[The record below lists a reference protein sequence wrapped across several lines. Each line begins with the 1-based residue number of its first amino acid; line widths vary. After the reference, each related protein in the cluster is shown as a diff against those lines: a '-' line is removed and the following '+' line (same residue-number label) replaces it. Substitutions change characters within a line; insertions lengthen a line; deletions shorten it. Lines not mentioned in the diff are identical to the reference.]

1 MIMPRNRSCP
11 YAAILILCACLV
23 SSARATLPYAH
34 ASPQLPAAMG
44 WSGTRELAAG
54 SVDAALLAV
63 KSDTYSSDTLLRLF
77 KLGALNAR
85 LRNNVEAVSAFNSV
99 NRGSAALAPLAMER
113 IGDIAVA
120 EKEDVKAMSAYSSA
134 LKAQGLPVKYRQYL
148 FAKVRPLAVRGVPL
162 PAGAPWA
169 EEYRKWDRAR
179 RMFDVAGLEFICDS
193 LAAAGLLAEADSL
206 LEQHLPE
213 LNRRE
218 ACGVV
223 DRMFRKRSSDS
234 TLTTKFLFS
243 LASQS
248 YDCRSLAT
256 AERLLG
262 QAQKRADFSTAVPA
276 RKAALLAAQIA
287 FGREQ
292 WQKAADLFK
301 KYDAAYGPESDVIMS
316 AARAYRN
323 LGNAEQAQK
332 WYDLHVRHFSSHAK
346 TQEILWL
353 RAWNQEEQG
362 NYKAAA
368 AGYARVFG
376 TKGER
381 TEEAYM
387 RHALCYYRR
396 QEYDS
401 AIVHLVSF
409 QKKYPQSSYLWA
421 SMFWQGKCLTAL
433 KKADEAR
440 KIWGSIIKLDP
451 TDYHAHRAA
460 QLMGSAQAPAA
471 PGLSASPLAAQ
482 VPENQARKWLESISP
497 SSSKKTLTA
506 QDSVDLRRGAALL
519 SVCRTDVADF
529 FLENFESN
537 YSGNLLL
544 QYDLAV
550 AYAIAGNEARSFRVS
565 RRLAWRIPMEHRER
579 MPLQVL
585 SIIFPPFYAP
595 TITRHATHFNVD
607 PLLVS
612 AVMRQESIFDANIV
626 SPAGAIGLMQV
637 MPATGK
643 NIASELKVPFTDDSL
658 YNYDYNIRFG
668 TFYLR
673 KRLTQFSGDH
683 VLVLCSYNAGA
694 HNAIKWRDRNRKLE
708 YDLFVEDIGF
718 YETRGYVKKVMGNYW
733 TYKALAD
740 TPGYE
745 YDLPD
750 MLDPYP
756 WVNEW

>member
-1 MIMPRNRSCP
+1 MS
-11 YAAILILCACLV
+11 
-23 SSARATLPYAH
+23 
-34 ASPQLPAAMG
+34 

-63 KSDTYSSDTLLRLF
+63 KSDTYSSDSMLRLF
-77 KLGALNAR
+77 KLGSLNAR
-85 LRNNVEAVSAFNSV
+85 LSNNAEAVAALNAVS
-99 NRGSAALAPLAMER
+99 RGSAALAPLAMER
-113 IGDIAVA
+113 IGDIAAA
-120 EKEDVKAMSAYSSA
+120 EKEDVKAMSAYFSA
-134 LKAQGLPVKYRQYL
+134 LRAQGLPVKYRHYL
-148 FAKVRPLAVRGVPL
+148 FAKVRPLAGRGVPL

-179 RMFDVAGLEFICDS
+179 RMFDAAGLESICDS
-193 LAAAGLLAEADSL
+193 LTAAGLLAEADSL
-206 LEQHLPE
+206 LEQHLPA
-213 LNRRE
+213 LNKRE

-248 YDCRSLAT
+248 YDCRSLVT

-262 QAQKRADFSTAVPA
+262 QAQKRPDFPTAVPA
-276 RKAALLAAQIA
+276 RKAVLLAAQIA

-301 KYDAAYGPESDVIMS
+301 KYDADYGPDSDVIMS

-323 LGNAEQAQK
+323 LGNAEQAQR
-332 WYDLHVRHFSSHAK
+332 WYDLHVKHFSSHAK

-368 AGYARVFG
+368 AAYARVFS
-376 TKGER
+376 TKGKR

-396 QEYDS
+396 QDYDS
-401 AIVHLVSF
+401 AIVYLTSF
-409 QKKYPQSSYLWA
+409 QRKFPQSSYLW
-421 SMFWQGKCLTAL
+421 SSVFWQGKCLAAQ
-433 KKADEAR
+433 KKTDEAR
-440 KIWGSIIKLDP
+440 KVWGGIIRLDP

-460 QLMGSAQAPAA
+460 QLMGSAAAPA
-471 PGLSASPLAAQ
+471 PGVRASPFAAQ
-482 VPENQARKWLESISP
+482 MPENQAREWLESISP
-497 SSSKKTLTA
+497 SSSRKAFSA

-519 SVCRTDVADF
+519 SVCRTDAADF

-544 QYDLAV
+544 QYDLAA
-550 AYAIAGNEARSFRVS
+550 AYAIAGSEARSFRVS
-565 RRLAWRIPMEHRER
+565 RRLAWRIPMEQRER
-579 MPLQVL
+579 VPLQVL
-585 SIIFPPFYAP
+585 SIIYPPFYAP
-595 TITRHATHFNVD
+595 TITKYAEHFNVD

-612 AVMRQESIFDANIV
+612 AVMRQESIFDAKIV
-626 SPAGAIGLMQV
+626 SPAGAVGLMQV

-694 HNAIKWRDRNRKLE
+694 HNAIKWRDKNRKLE
-708 YDLFVEDIGF
+708 HDLFVEDIGF

-733 TYKALAD
+733 TYKALAE

>member
-1 MIMPRNRSCP
+1 MPCPSP
-11 YAAILILCACLV
+11 YAAVLILCACLAA
-23 SSARATLPYAH
+23 SASAALPYVQ
-34 ASPQLPAAMG
+34 ASPQLPAAMS
-44 WSGTRELAAG
+44 WSGTRELTAG

-63 KSDTYSSDTLLRLF
+63 KSDTYSPDTQLRLF

-85 LRNNVEAVSAFNSV
+85 QRNNVEAVSAFNAV
-99 NRGSAALAPLAMER
+99 NKGSAALAPLAMEQ

-120 EKEDVKAMSAYSSA
+120 EREDVKAMSAYSSA
-134 LKAQGLPVKYRQYL
+134 LKAQGLPVKYRHYL
-148 FAKVRPLAVRGVPL
+148 FAKVRPLAGRGVPL

-179 RMFDVAGLEFICDS
+179 RMFDAAGLEFICDS
-193 LAAAGLLAEADSL
+193 LAAAGLVAEADSL
-206 LEQHLPE
+206 LERHLPE
-213 LNRRE
+213 LNKRE

-248 YDCRSLAT
+248 HDCRSLVT
-256 AERLLG
+256 AERFLD
-262 QAQKRADFSTAVPA
+262 QAQKRADFAAAVPA

-292 WQKAADLFK
+292 WQKAADLYK

-332 WYDLHVRHFSSHAK
+332 WYELHVKHFPSHAK

-368 AGYARVFG
+368 AGYARIFN
-376 TKGER
+376 TKGKR

-401 AIVHLVSF
+401 AIVHLTSF
-409 QKKYPQSSYLWA
+409 QKKFPQSSYLWS
-421 SMFWQGKCLTAL
+421 SMFWQGKCLIAL
-433 KKADEAR
+433 KKTDEAH

-460 QLMGSAQAPAA
+460 QLMGPAAVAPAV
-471 PGLSASPLAAQ
+471 SASPLAAQ
-482 VPENQARKWLESISP
+482 MPENQARKWLESISP
-497 SSSKKTLTA
+497 SSSKKALTA

-519 SVCRTDVADF
+519 SVCRTDIADF

-544 QYDLAV
+544 QYDLAI
-550 AYAIAGNEARSFRVS
+550 AYALAGNEARSFRVS
-565 RRLAWRIPMEHRER
+565 RRLAWRIPMDRRER

-595 TITRHATHFNVD
+595 TITKHAERFNVD

-612 AVMRQESIFDANIV
+612 SVMRQESIFDAKIV

-643 NIASELKVPFTDDSL
+643 NIASELKEPFTDDSL

-694 HNAIKWRDRNRKLE
+694 HNAIKWRDKNRKLE
-708 YDLFVEDIGF
+708 HDLFVEDIGF

-733 TYKALAD
+733 TYKALAE

-750 MLDPYP
+750 FLDPYP